1 MMLHLQPL
9 NEQRSLKDWIRKEE
23 KRKRNFLKKNFIK
36 SLPDKKKLSTFAP
49 ANRKTSKQK
58 K

>member
-1 MMLHLQPL
+1 VLHLHPAI
-9 NEQRSLKDWIRKEE
+9 ERRSLKDWIRKEV
-23 KRKRNFLKKNFIK
+23 KRKVKFLKKNFKK
-36 SLPDKKKLSTFAP
+36 SLPDKKRVTTFAP